1 MPFGIHSNEPS
12 PLNSTT
18 MGYYLNSDRE
28 ILTTDPAANNLRSRI
43 HHTIGIALSS
53 MLIMPFEGLLN
64 ALLSMIN
71 LDMAQN
77 LPHRHKKMCQENLK
91 ASLVAFK
98 TFFVAINPLSLVTL
112 VSLSLLPQAFKPS
125 QSAPNAELLQ
135 RCKDH
140 GEGLKIGSLAKL
152 EQFSSFLDDS
162 VVGSQ
167 INKARTAQTKYE
179 TMNTNLS
186 FFDVR
191 VARLQTHLTCYALGM
206 CGALET
212 PAVMIAFICYSLYLL
227 SISSSLAQSL
237 LKISPE
243 SFAEKVNYL
252 EVLTRQALTALFIF
266 SDVINPISQVTT
278 LLQATVEKDAYVV
291 PQETLQVVR
300 PEFMMVGG
308 FASFELPPVI
318 TPPNPLVVTVSH
330 DYGSD
335 SDNPFLSS

>member
-1 MPFGIHSNEPS
+1 MPFSIHSNEPS

-18 MGYYLNSDRE
+18 MGYWLNSIRE
-28 ILTTDPAANNLRSRI
+28 MLTTDPANNLRSRI
-43 HHTIGIALSS
+43 HHAIGIALSS
-53 MLIMPFEGLLN
+53 MLVMPLEGLSN
-64 ALLSMIN
+64 GFLSIIN

-91 ASLVAFK
+91 ASLIAFK

-112 VSLSLLPQAFKPS
+112 VSLSLLPQAYKHS
-125 QSAPNAELLQ
+125 NSTPNAALLE

-152 EQFSSFLDDS
+152 EEFSSFLDDS

-167 INKARTAQTKYE
+167 INKARAAQTKYE

-212 PAVMIAFICYSLYLL
+212 PATMIAFICYSLYLL

-266 SDVINPISQVTT
+266 SDVINPMSQLTT
-278 LLQATVEKDAYVV
+278 LAQATVEKDAYVV
-291 PQETLQVVR
+291 PEETLQVVR

-308 FASFELPPVI
+308 FASFALPNAIKAPEP
-318 TPPNPLVVTVSH
+318 TVVEPSH
-330 DYGSD
+330 AYGTD
-335 SDNPFLSS
+335 ADNPFLS